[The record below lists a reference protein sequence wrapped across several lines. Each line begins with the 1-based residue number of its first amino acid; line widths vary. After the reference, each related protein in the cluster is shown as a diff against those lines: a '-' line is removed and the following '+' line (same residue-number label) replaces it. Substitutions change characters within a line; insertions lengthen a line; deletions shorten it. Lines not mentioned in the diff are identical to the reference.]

1 ETFFLSAIKEGFLYK
16 NICSGRCS
24 KNAHEREALEEGM
37 TSQETHGTCSEVEE
51 EVCGHFLLKHLE
63 VAPGV
68 IQYGLFAPCY
78 ELIFNITELNTS
90 EYRNLF
96 SAVRQ
101 LDFLLCH
108 NMVIETV
115 RMPIPFILMLAEKTC
130 SANIAIAIKNICP
143 LGHNM
148 LDEEKD
154 YVIYIQRPSR
164 KVTLEIASAELMKRF
179 LFIVGQ
185 KGISTLCLTGICMY
199 RMNIL
204 SHANLEPNY
213 SLELRGV
220 ESFIMES
227 KQPWLSFAEVK
238 NVKCSSLSITGIEVK
253 DIDLCS
259 LYVFLQKECI
269 QCLSLSW
276 GIFKSLLEETNKEQ
290 SSVVFKLFS
299 LSIHEMHD
307 ISSAVS
313 MHWSKKKTLSTEI
326 IAETLFLYFSEPFA
340 QKLLLAKRKKQFRDH
355 LLACYN
361 VRYTEK
367 FELVSSEEQRNGCCS
382 RTLTDSFFTNVL
394 QKESKS
400 PTQTVEEKKN
410 SGIDSEST
418 LASCSQERSPK
429 TSNLTEPLH
438 KPLRTS
444 LRIKKST
451 SSSSCRKEVY
461 NEEALERKPRRV
473 RFYLPDE

>member
-1 ETFFLSAIKEGFLYK
+1 
-16 NICSGRCS
+16 
-24 KNAHEREALEEGM
+24 M
-37 TSQETHGTCSEVEE
+37 TSQETHGACSEVEE

-78 ELIFNITELNTS
+78 ELIFNITELNTP

-96 SAVRQ
+96 SVVRR

-115 RMPIPFILMLAEKTC
+115 RIPIPFILMLAEKTC
-130 SANIAIAIKNICP
+130 SANITIAIKNISP
-143 LGHNM
+143 LGHNLLSAKKSYERYM
-148 LDEEKD
+148 
-154 YVIYIQRPSR
+154 QRPSR
-164 KVTLEIASAELMKRF
+164 KVTLEIAPPRLMKRL

-227 KQPWLSFAEVK
+227 KQPWLSFAEIK
-238 NVKCSSLSITGIEVK
+238 NVKCSSLSITRIEVE

-259 LYVFLQKECI
+259 LHVFLQKECI

-276 GIFKSLLEETNKEQ
+276 GIFKSLLEEINKKQ
-290 SSVVFKLFS
+290 SPVVFKLSS

-307 ISSAVS
+307 ISFTVP
-313 MHWSKKKTLSTEI
+313 MYWPKKKTLSTEI
-326 IAETLFLYFSEPFA
+326 ITESLFLYFSEPFA

-367 FELVSSEEQRNGCCS
+367 FELVSSEEQRDRCCS

-410 SGIDSEST
+410 SGMDSEST

-429 TSNLTEPLH
+429 TSNFIKPLH
-438 KPLRTS
+438 KPLHTS
-444 LRIKKST
+444 LRAKKSIL
-451 SSSSCRKEVY
+451 SSSCRKEVY
-461 NEEALERKPRRV
+461 NEEALEKRVRRV
-473 RFYLPDE
+473 RFHLPDE